1 MTGLVFLAT
10 ATWTWLNFSPFYIA
24 KETSQEE
31 TLNYLYN
38 KIGTAMKI
46 LNDNNI
52 SRTKT
57 STSIDKE
64 LIDIYNKRNG
74 SLAGTLY
81 A

>member
-1 MTGLVFLAT
+1 
-10 ATWTWLNFSPFYIA
+10 
-24 KETSQEE
+24 
-31 TLNYLYN
+31 
-38 KIGTAMKI
+38 MKI